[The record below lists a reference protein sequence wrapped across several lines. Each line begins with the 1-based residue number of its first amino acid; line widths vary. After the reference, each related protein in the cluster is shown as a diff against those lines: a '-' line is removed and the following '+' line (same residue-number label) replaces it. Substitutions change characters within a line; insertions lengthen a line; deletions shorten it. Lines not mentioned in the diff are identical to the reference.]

1 MSSTLTVE
9 ERACLL
15 RAARAHILKL
25 RDEYHRFEEMA
36 GSGHADAQA
45 PMHSAVTELACT
57 QRAVSKLWQEQMAAS

>member
-25 RDEYHRFEEMA
+25 RDEFHRLEEMA
-36 GSGHADAQA
+36 GGGNADAQA
-45 PMHSAVTELACT
+45 PMHCAVTELACV
-57 QRAVSKLWQEQMAAS
+57 QRAVAKLWQEQLSAS